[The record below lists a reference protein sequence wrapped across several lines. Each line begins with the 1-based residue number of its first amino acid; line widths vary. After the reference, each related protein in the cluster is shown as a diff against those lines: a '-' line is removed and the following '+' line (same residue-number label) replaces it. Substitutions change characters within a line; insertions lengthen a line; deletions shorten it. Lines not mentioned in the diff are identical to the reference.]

1 MSEVASAPPL
11 GRNAGGN
18 NLLAD
23 KRPDTAFIKRQK
35 LAACQNNVPPV
46 HGRTNPALH
55 VRTRLS
61 NHQRNL
67 SLDFRSEPNVDFP
80 NVFASIFM
88 LYSYNYRL
96 QPY

>member
-1 MSEVASAPPL
+1 MSEVASVPPL

-35 LAACQNNVPPV
+35 LAACQNNVPTV

-67 SLDFRSEPNVDFP
+67 SLDFRSEPNVDF
-80 NVFASIFM
+80 S
-88 LYSYNYRL
+88 SYFCICFYTL
-96 QPY
+96 QLPY